1 MRHETLFPNAAIVAR
16 REYTEL
22 VRSRLF
28 VLSTGFLVLLAIV
41 VALLPLAIR
50 LAERGAVTRVAVAAS
65 DDQLQQTS
73 IRIIDAILNSGFA
86 NSPSTAPYRLSAVP
100 DATSAER
107 DVEAGSLDALVVADR
122 QPSGGIAF
130 RLASGEALSTD
141 RATQLQV
148 AMFGIAVLDWT
159 DQHGG
164 GGGFV
169 APSFDIQ
176 AAAGPTAG
184 GAPIPAIEFA
194 GRRIVGAVF
203 AVLIFLSIIIYG
215 MWVAAGVVAEK
226 SGRVMELL
234 ISAAAT
240 KQLVVGKILG
250 IGLAGL
256 TQIVLVLAPAVLV
269 LLSQDRLAAWLL
281 GPSVGIP
288 LSLSGLSPG
297 LLLAFLVFFAL
308 GFTLYAA
315 IYAAAGSLLSRP
327 EDLQIIALPLSLLG
341 MAGFFMSL
349 LSLLSGTAGFIRL
362 ASFVPFWSPFVMLTR
377 LTVGRVEA
385 WELAASLAILLVT
398 VPVFVILAIRI
409 YRAGTLLYGQ
419 RPSWRTFIAAVR
431 AAG

>member
-1 MRHETLFPNAAIVAR
+1 MRQEPLFPNAAIIAR
-16 REYTEL
+16 REYLEL

-41 VALLPLAIR
+41 VAILPLAIR
-50 LAERGAVTRVAVAAS
+50 LAERGSVTRVAVAAT
-65 DDQLQQTS
+65 DDDLRGSS
-73 IRIIDAILNSGFA
+73 IQIIEGILNSGFA
-86 NSPSTAPYRLSAVP
+86 TQSNAPYQISAAP
-100 DATSAER
+100 DADAALR
-107 DVEAGSLDALVVADR
+107 DVENGRLDALVVADR
-122 QPSGGIAF
+122 QPNGGIAF

-159 DQHGG
+159 AQNGG
-164 GGGFV
+164 GGGFI
-169 APSFDIQ
+169 APSFDVS
-176 AAAGPTAG
+176 AVGGPSAG
-184 GAPIPAIEFA
+184 GAPIPAVEFA

-250 IGLAGL
+250 IGGAGL
-256 TQIVLVLAPAVLV
+256 TQVVLVLAPAVLV
-269 LLSQDRLAAWLL
+269 LVSQDRLAAWLL
-281 GPSVGIP
+281 GPTVGVP
-288 LSLSGLSPG
+288 LTLSGLSPG
-297 LLLAFLVFFAL
+297 LLLAFLVFFTL
-308 GFTLYAA
+308 GFALYAA

-327 EDLQIIALPLSLLG
+327 EDLQIVALPLSLLG

-362 ASFVPFWSPFVMLTR
+362 ASYVPFWSPFVMLTR
-377 LTVGRVEA
+377 LTVGRVEL
-385 WELAASLAILLVT
+385 WELVLSLALLVIT
-398 VPVFVILAIRI
+398 VPVLLLFAIRV

-419 RPSWRTFIAAVR
+419 RPSWKTFISAVR

>member
-1 MRHETLFPNAAIVAR
+1 MRQEPLLPNARIVAR
-16 REYTEL
+16 REYLEL

-28 VLSTGFLVLLAIV
+28 VLSTAFLVLLALFV
-41 VALLPLAIR
+41 SSLPLIIR
-50 LAERGAVTRVAVAAS
+50 LAERGSVTSVAVAAS
-65 DDQLQQTS
+65 DPGLRTTS
-73 IRIIDAILNSGFA
+73 VSIIGGILNSGIA
-86 NSPSTAPYRLSAVP
+86 SQSSAPYRITEALDLA
-100 DATSAER
+100 AAKRE
-107 DVEAGSLDALVVADR
+107 VETGQLDALVIAER
-122 QPSGGIAF
+122 QPTGQISF
-130 RLASGEALSTD
+130 ELASGEALSTD

-159 DQHGG
+159 AQNGA
-164 GGGFV
+164 GGGFIS
-169 APSFDIQ
+169 PSFVTT
-176 AAAGPTAG
+176 ALGGPSAG
-184 GAPIPAIEFA
+184 GAPIPAVEFA

-250 IGLAGL
+250 IGAAGL
-256 TQIVLVLAPAVLV
+256 TQVTLVLAPAVLV
-269 LLSQDRLAAWLL
+269 LVSLDRLSAIFL
-281 GPSVGIP
+281 GPTAGVP
-288 LSLSGLSPG
+288 VTLSGLSPG

-308 GFTLYAA
+308 GFALYAA

-327 EDLQIIALPLSLLG
+327 EDLQIVALPLSLLG

-362 ASFVPFWSPFVMLTR
+362 ASYVPFWSPFVMLTR
-377 LTVGRVEA
+377 LTVGRVEV
-385 WELAASLAILLVT
+385 WELVLSLTLLLIT
-398 VPVFVILAIRI
+398 VPVLLIFAIRV

-419 RPSWRTFIAAVR
+419 RPSWKTFVAAVR

>member
-1 MRHETLFPNAAIVAR
+1 MRIERLFPNAAIVAR
-16 REYTEL
+16 REYSEL

-28 VLSTGFLVLLAIV
+28 VLSTGFLVLLAVI

-50 LAERGAVTRVAVAAS
+50 VAERGSVTRVAVSAS
-65 DDQLQQTS
+65 DDRLRETS
-73 IRIIDAILNSGFA
+73 IRITDAILNSGIA
-86 NSPSTAPYRLSAVP
+86 ATSATPTYRLSAAP
-100 DATSAER
+100 DRASALR
-107 DVEAGSLDALVVADR
+107 DVEAGRLDALVVADR
-122 QPSGGIAF
+122 QPNGGIAF
-130 RLASGEALSTD
+130 KLASGEALSTD

-159 DQHGG
+159 AEHGG

-169 APSFDIQ
+169 TPSFDV
-176 AAAGPTAG
+176 AAVGGPSAG

-256 TQIVLVLAPAVLV
+256 TQVVIVLAPAVFVLV
-269 LLSQDRLAAWLL
+269 FQDRLAALVL

-288 LSLSGLSPG
+288 ISLSGLSPG

-341 MAGFFMSL
+341 MTGFFMSL
-349 LSLLSGTAGFIRL
+349 LSLLSGTAGFIRV

-385 WELAASLAILLVT
+385 WELVVSLAILALT
-398 VPVFVILAIRI
+398 VPTLLVFAIRV

-419 RPSWRTFIAAVR
+419 RPSWRTFVAAVR